1 MSAAQP
7 LTSAVTPV
15 AASDAASVTGSAPAS
30 VAASELPEPVVVELD
45 LGPGSEDGGPRE
57 QGERVATWVLEPADR
72 EPAGDVVLC
81 HGTPWSARVWAPVA
95 RALSREY
102 RVFLWDMPGYGASPK
117 GPDVAVDLVA
127 QRRRLAALL
136 QYWRVDRSLDRP
148 HVVAHDIGG
157 AVALGAH
164 LLEDVDVASLFLLDI
179 VTLDPWGSPF
189 FRLVAENEAVFA
201 AVPGPLH
208 GALVREYIA
217 GAANHGLPDDVV
229 GMLAEPWLD
238 GAAQAAFYR
247 QIAQL
252 SPEHTAPVVRRLGEV
267 RCPVRVGWA
276 DADPWIPFE
285 QADRLREALPGD
297 PEVVAF
303 PGLGHLVPLE
313 DDAAVGQAVREWLAA
328 AGGPR
333 PASGGA

>member
-7 LTSAVTPV
+7 LTPAGTP
-15 AASDAASVTGSAPAS
+15 AAHS
-30 VAASELPEPVVVELD
+30 VAAAELPEPVVVELEV
-45 LGPGSEDGGPRE
+45 GPGPGDDDLRG

-72 EPAGDVVLC
+72 APAGDVVLC

-117 GPDVAVDLVA
+117 GPDVDVDLVA

-136 QYWRVDRSLDRP
+136 RHWSLDRP

-164 LLEDVDVASLFLLDI
+164 LLEAVDVASLFLLDI

-229 GMLAEPWLD
+229 DMLAEPWLD
-238 GAAQAAFYR
+238 PVGQAAFYR
-247 QIAQL
+247 QIARL
-252 SPEHTAPVVRRLGEV
+252 SPEHTAPIVRRLGEV

-285 QADRLREALPGD
+285 QAARLREALPGD

-313 DDAAVGQAVREWLAA
+313 DDAAVGQVVREWLAA
-328 AGGPR
+328 AGDPGP
-333 PASGGA
+333 GARVA

>member
-1 MSAAQP
+1 MPLSDASLSAALP
-7 LTSAVTPV
+7 APV
-15 AASDAASVTGSAPAS
+15 LVD
-30 VAASELPEPVVVELD
+30 VEV
-45 LGPGSEDGGPRE
+45 DGDV
-57 QGERVATWVLEPADR
+57 ERIATWVLEPADR
-72 EPAGDVVLC
+72 APAGDVVLC

-95 RALSREY
+95 RALSQEY

-117 GPDVAVDLVA
+117 DAGTPVDLVA

-136 QYWRVDRSLDRP
+136 RHWSLGGSVDRPAARP
-148 HVVAHDIGG
+148 HVVAHDVGG

-164 LLEDVDVASLFLLDI
+164 LLEDADLASLFLLDI

-189 FRLVAENEAVFA
+189 FRLVARNEPVFA

-217 GAANHGLPDDVV
+217 GAANHALAADVV

-238 GAAQAAFYR
+238 DVGQAAFYR

-252 SPEHTAPVVRRLGEV
+252 SPEHTAPIVSRLGDV
-267 RCPVRVGWA
+267 RCPVRIGWA
-276 DADPWIPFE
+276 EDDPWIPFE
-285 QADRLREALPGD
+285 QAGRLRDLLPADSDGGS

-303 PGLGHLVPLE
+303 PGRGHLVPLE
-313 DDAAVGQAVREWLAA
+313 DDAAVGRAVLAWLAGLD
-328 AGGPR
+328 AGAGR
-333 PASGGA
+333 G

>member
-1 MSAAQP
+1 MTTAA
-7 LTSAVTPV
+7 
-15 AASDAASVTGSAPAS
+15 AS
-30 VAASELPEPVVVELD
+30 VAASLTTSELPEPVVVELD
-45 LGPGSEDGGPRE
+45 LGPGPGGGDFRG
-57 QGERVATWVLEPADR
+57 QGERVATWVLEPAGR

-95 RALSREY
+95 RALSQEY

-117 GPDVAVDLVA
+117 GPDVAVDLVT

-136 QYWRVDRSLDRP
+136 RHWAVDRSLDRPLDRP

-164 LLEDVDVASLFLLDI
+164 LLEDADVASLFLLDI

-238 GAAQAAFYR
+238 GVGQAAFYH

-285 QADRLREALPGD
+285 QAARLREALPGD

-328 AGGPR
+328 SRGS
-333 PASGGA
+333 ASGPGARVG

>member
-1 MSAAQP
+1 MPGPVP
-7 LTSAVTPV
+7 LRFTLPAPV
-15 AASDAASVTGSAPAS
+15 LAD
-30 VAASELPEPVVVELD
+30 VEV
-45 LGPGSEDGGPRE
+45 DGDV
-57 QGERVATWVLEPADR
+57 ERIATWVLEPADR
-72 EPAGDVVLC
+72 APAGDVVLC

-95 RALSREY
+95 RALSQEY

-117 GPDVAVDLVA
+117 DAGTPVDLVA

-136 QYWRVDRSLDRP
+136 RHWSDDSPKFSP

-164 LLEDVDVASLFLLDI
+164 LLEDADLASLFLLDI

-189 FRLVAENEAVFA
+189 FRLVARNEPVFA

-217 GAANHGLPDDVV
+217 GAANHALAADVV

-238 GAAQAAFYR
+238 DVGQAAFYR

-252 SPEHTAPVVRRLGEV
+252 SPEHTAPIVSRLGEV
-267 RCPVRVGWA
+267 RCPVRIGWA
-276 DADPWIPFE
+276 EDDPWIPFE
-285 QADRLREALPGD
+285 QAGRLRNLLPRDPDGG

-303 PGLGHLVPLE
+303 PGRGHLVPLE
-313 DDAAVGQAVREWLAA
+313 DDAAVGRAVLTWLADLD
-328 AGGPR
+328 
-333 PASGGA
+333 GGAGRG